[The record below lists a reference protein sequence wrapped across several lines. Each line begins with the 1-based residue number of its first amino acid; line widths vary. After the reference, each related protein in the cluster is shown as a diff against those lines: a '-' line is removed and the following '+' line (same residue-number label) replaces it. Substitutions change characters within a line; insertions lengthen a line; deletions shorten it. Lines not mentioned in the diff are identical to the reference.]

1 LYHLIFKKKLS
12 PFSLTTMVGIFL
24 IPCAVSF
31 FFVLL
36 QLEQKEQEN
45 SLENRAQA
53 QFQILQSAFV
63 EITAVLQALR
73 SVIELKPDIN
83 SQEFDAFVASQTIS
97 DYGISAFEWIP
108 KISVTEHDNWV
119 KAVKEQGLFDF
130 KSAFDPE
137 LQDSRIED
145 IFPIRYSSSNQM
157 QGFSLGKNLAQDPAN
172 SALLLKSLN
181 SASMQLMINQ
191 SDNFA
196 DNSRFI
202 LPAYTDQS
210 FEPEQLLGFVAAS
223 INFEETI
230 NILLGN
236 TLSKLNLCLHVQRNL
251 SKENLARIASS
262 DSDVYSNCPNSQQD
276 YISVINYAFAG
287 QVLVFKFYDKEL
299 NSKPLQIKTAHI
311 GFIAFIIAAFFGL
324 YSLYQ
329 SRKRSLYSDAL
340 IEQEQAKLYD
350 LTEDYSQLFKLSL
363 DGIYKADFK
372 GNLSSANPA
381 FAKAFGY
388 SSSQQICKNIT
399 TIQDQLH
406 LSEKSYQD
414 FLQKLLQDGQ
424 VINFEWLGVTV
435 NNQPVWLTENAYLVK
450 DNLGNA
456 CHYQGFISII
466 TERKLAEQ
474 NLKYQADHDSL
485 TGLRNRASFVRVL
498 DKQIKQRNDAKIAI
512 FFIDIDRFKSI
523 NDSYGHAVGDELLIE
538 FSRRL
543 TKSFET
549 AQVAR
554 FGGDEFALFLPD
566 VLDREQLI
574 MHCDQILQTMRP
586 SFQFSS
592 NRNLS
597 ITASIGASLLT
608 QACDDVSQA
617 LLEADLAMYDVKHNG
632 RNNKA
637 IYSLRLSE
645 NIERRLKLEVLL
657 KDALENQEFYLV
669 YQPIIKIK
677 QRQLAGFETL
687 VRWFSP
693 ALGEISPVEFIPILE
708 ELNLIDA
715 VGAWIMDQ
723 AIKQLIQF
731 NQVREESGLFINVN
745 VSPKQLIS
753 HDMACLIKHSLARHN
768 ISARQLNIEVTET
781 QLYCDGTTLLAQL
794 HQIKAMGVGIY
805 IDDFGTGHS
814 SLERLV
820 SFPLSGIKLD
830 QSFISALQSQ
840 SNNAIVLKATI
851 HMAELLGL
859 SVTVEGIEQ
868 EYQHAFFKELQC
880 QHAQGYLYN
889 TPLLPNKAIAVLL
902 QDCNSTI
909 LAAKETATHPETL
922 KHSFKII

>member
-1 LYHLIFKKKLS
+1 LIFKKKLS
-12 PFSLTTMVGIFL
+12 PLSLTTIVGIIL

-31 FFVLL
+31 FFALL
-36 QLEQKEQEN
+36 ELEQKEQQN

-83 SQEFDAFVASQTIS
+83 SREFDAFVASQTIS

-108 KISVTEHDNWV
+108 KVSVTEHDNWV
-119 KAVKEQGLFDF
+119 KAVKKQGLFDF
-130 KSAFDPE
+130 KSTFNPA

-157 QGFSLGKNLAQDPAN
+157 QGFSLGKNLAQDLAN

-191 SDNFA
+191 SDNSA

-202 LPAYTDQS
+202 LPAYANQS
-210 FEPEQLLGFVAAS
+210 FEPEHLLGFVAAA

-236 TLSKLNLCLHVQRNL
+236 TLSKLNLCLHVQRKL
-251 SKENLARIASS
+251 SKEDLTPFASS
-262 DSDVYSNCPNSQQD
+262 DSEVYSNCPDSPND
-276 YISVINYAFAG
+276 NFFVINYAFAG
-287 QVLVFKFYDKEL
+287 QVLVFKFYDKKQS
-299 NSKPLQIKTAHI
+299 NKSLQINTAHI
-311 GFIAFIIAAFFGL
+311 GFIAFIIAAIFGL

-329 SRKRSLYSDAL
+329 SRKRSVHAQTL
-340 IEQEQAKLYD
+340 IELEQAKLYD

-363 DGIYKADFK
+363 DGIYKADIK
-372 GNLSSANPA
+372 GNLSNANPA

-388 SSSQQICKNIT
+388 GSSQQICKKIT

-406 LSEKSYQD
+406 LSEKSYED
-414 FLQKLLQDGQ
+414 FLQQLLKDGQ

-435 NNQPVWLTENAYLVK
+435 NNQPVWLTENAYLFK

-456 CHYQGFISII
+456 SHYQGFISII

-498 DKQIKQRNDAKIAI
+498 DRQIKQNNDGKIAI

-538 FSRRL
+538 IAKRL
-543 TKSFET
+543 TKNFET

-566 VLDREQLI
+566 VLDHKQLTL
-574 MHCDQILQTMRP
+574 HCEKILQTMRP
-586 SFQFSS
+586 SVQFSS
-592 NRNLS
+592 NRSLS

-608 QACDDVSQA
+608 QECRDVSQA

-669 YQPIIKIK
+669 YQPIININ

-687 VRWFSP
+687 VRWRSP

-723 AIKQLIQF
+723 AIKQLAQF
-731 NQVREESGLFINVN
+731 NHVSGGNNLFINVN

-753 HDMACLIKHSLARHN
+753 HDMAYLIKHSLARHN
-768 ISARQLNIEVTET
+768 IAAQQLNIEVTET
-781 QLYCDGTTLLAQL
+781 QLYSDGTTLLTQL

-820 SFPLSGIKLD
+820 SFPLTGIKLD

-859 SVTVEGIEQ
+859 NVTVEGIEQ

-880 QHAQGYLYN
+880 LHAQGYLYN
-889 TPLLPNKAIAVLL
+889 TPLLPNKVIAMLL
-902 QDCNSTI
+902 LDCNNTT
-909 LAAKETATHPETL
+909 LAAEKTTSYTKTL
-922 KHSFKII
+922 TQSFNIN